1 MIEAI
6 NTLNGPQR
14 DAVLNI
20 DGPSLVIAG
29 AGSGKT
35 RVLTFRIAH
44 LLDSGV
50 KPGNIMSL
58 TFTNKAA
65 REMQERIHAMVG
77 DDAKGLWM
85 GTFHSLFS
93 RILRFECDKI
103 GFTANFSIYDTTDCK
118 SSLKKI
124 IKDLKLDPEVY
135 KVNEVLSKISR
146 AKNSL
151 MTAKAY
157 SASPQL
163 LEYDQM
169 KNLGEIHNIYKIYSQ
184 RCKQADA
191 MDFDDLL
198 LYTNLLFK
206 NHADVLAKYQDR
218 FKYVLVDEYQ
228 DTNQAQYLIIKKL
241 CEKKPNLC
249 VVGDDAQSIYSFRGA
264 KVENIFNF
272 QTDYPDHKIFKL
284 EQNYRSTQT
293 IVEAANSVIKINKQQ
308 LPKTT
313 FSENPQGE
321 KIRLLKTT
329 TDSEEGVYV
338 ARIIADKLRR
348 EGLTYRDFAI
358 LYRTNS
364 QSRIFEEALHKLNIP
379 CKIYG
384 GTAFFQRKEIKDII
398 CYFRLCINQRDEEA
412 LYRIIN
418 YPARGIG
425 ETTTDR
431 MQQVAEHIEVNTWE
445 LLLNLDKL
453 GDAFNPATIAKLDK
467 FKDLIARLS
476 QDVFTIDAYTFADR
490 IVTEAGI
497 LADLRKGKT
506 QEELN
511 LLQNVEELLNGIKEF
526 SETEKENSIVHYME
540 KIALLSDSEDDKHST
555 PNRVM
560 LMTVHSAKGLEFKHI
575 FIVGLEE
582 TLFPSGLSSLN
593 EKDIEEERRLFYV
606 AITRAEI
613 SATLTFATSRRK
625 WGKLNMCTPSRFI
638 GEIDEKFIVYP
649 DSMKLDM
656 PIERYDQFVSP
667 DDMPVT
673 GNKAIS
679 TWGTR
684 LPARPAQPK
693 PESTFKSDDPTK
705 LRAGMT
711 ILHER
716 FGEGEIIQIEGVFP
730 DSKASIVFDKSG
742 QKQLLLKFAKLKI
755 LK

>member
-1 MIEAI
+1 VIEAI
-6 NTLNGPQR
+6 NTLNAPQR
-14 DAVLNI
+14 DAVLNTL
-20 DGPSLVIAG
+20 GPSLVIAG

-44 LLDSGV
+44 LIDSGV
-50 KPGNIMSL
+50 KPGNILSL

-77 DDAKGLWM
+77 DEAKALWM

-93 RILRFECDKI
+93 RILRFECEKI

-118 SSLKKI
+118 SLLKKI
-124 IKDLKLDPEVY
+124 IKELKLDPEVY
-135 KVNEVLSKISR
+135 KVNDVLGKISR
-146 AKNSL
+146 AKNNL
-151 MTAKAY
+151 MTAKTYAG
-157 SASPQL
+157 SAQL

-169 KNLGEIHNIYKIYSQ
+169 KGMSELHNIYKIYSN

-206 NHADVLAKYQDR
+206 SHADVLERYQER

-228 DTNQAQYLIIKKL
+228 DTNQAQYFIIKKL
-241 CEKKPNLC
+241 CEKNPNLC

-293 IVEAANSVIKINKQQ
+293 IVEAANSVIKKNKTQ

-313 FSENPQGE
+313 FSENPKGE
-321 KIRLLKTT
+321 PIRLLKTV

-418 YPARGIG
+418 FPARSIG

-431 MQQVAEHIEVNTWE
+431 MQQVAEHIGVNTWE

-453 GDAFNPATIAKLDK
+453 GEAFNPSTLSKLDK
-467 FKDLIARLS
+467 FKDLILRLA
-476 QDVFTIDAYTFADR
+476 QDIFTIDAYTFANR
-490 IVTEAGI
+490 IIVESGI
-497 LADLRKGKT
+497 LAELRKGKAP
-506 QEELN
+506 EEISMYE
-511 LLQNVEELLNGIKEF
+511 NVQELLNGLKEF
-526 SETEKENSIVHYME
+526 SETEKENSITHYME
-540 KIALLSDSEDDKHST
+540 KIALLSDTEEDKHST

-638 GEIDEKFIVYP
+638 GEIDAEYIVYP
-649 DSMKLDM
+649 DSMKLDF
-656 PIERYDQFVSP
+656 PQDRYDEFISP
-667 DDMPVT
+667 DEVKVSS
-673 GNKAIS
+673 NKAITS
-679 TWGTR
+679 WGTR
-684 LPARPAQPK
+684 RTPSPAPPK
-693 PESTFKSDDPTK
+693 PSGNFKSDDPTK
-705 LRAGMT
+705 LQAGMRVE
-711 ILHER
+711 HER
-716 FGEGEIIQIEGVFP
+716 FGEGKLLQIEGMYP
-730 DSKASIVFDKSG
+730 DSKATVFFEGSG

>member
-1 MIEAI
+1 
-6 NTLNGPQR
+6 
-14 DAVLNI
+14 
-20 DGPSLVIAG
+20 
-29 AGSGKT
+29 
-35 RVLTFRIAH
+35 
-44 LLDSGV
+44 
-50 KPGNIMSL
+50 
-58 TFTNKAA
+58 
-65 REMQERIHAMVG
+65 
-77 DDAKGLWM
+77 
-85 GTFHSLFS
+85 
-93 RILRFECDKI
+93 
-103 GFTANFSIYDTTDCK
+103 
-118 SSLKKI
+118 
-124 IKDLKLDPEVY
+124 
-135 KVNEVLSKISR
+135 
-146 AKNSL
+146 
-151 MTAKAY
+151 
-157 SASPQL
+157 
-163 LEYDQM
+163 
-169 KNLGEIHNIYKIYSQ
+169 
-184 RCKQADA
+184 
-191 MDFDDLL
+191 
-198 LYTNLLFK
+198 
-206 NHADVLAKYQDR
+206 
-218 FKYVLVDEYQ
+218 
-228 DTNQAQYLIIKKL
+228 
-241 CEKKPNLC
+241 
-249 VVGDDAQSIYSFRGA
+249 
-264 KVENIFNF
+264 
-272 QTDYPDHKIFKL
+272 
-284 EQNYRSTQT
+284 
-293 IVEAANSVIKINKQQ
+293 
-308 LPKTT
+308 
-313 FSENPQGE
+313 
-321 KIRLLKTT
+321 
-329 TDSEEGVYV
+329 
-338 ARIIADKLRR
+338 
-348 EGLTYRDFAI
+348 
-358 LYRTNS
+358 
-364 QSRIFEEALHKLNIP
+364 
-379 CKIYG
+379 
-384 GTAFFQRKEIKDII
+384 
-398 CYFRLCINQRDEEA
+398 
-412 LYRIIN
+412 
-418 YPARGIG
+418 
-425 ETTTDR
+425 